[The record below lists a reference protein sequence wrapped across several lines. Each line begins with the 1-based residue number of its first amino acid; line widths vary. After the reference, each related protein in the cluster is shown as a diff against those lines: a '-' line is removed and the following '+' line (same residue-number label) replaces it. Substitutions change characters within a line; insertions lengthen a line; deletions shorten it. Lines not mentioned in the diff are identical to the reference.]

1 MVEEKGEYPEDS
13 NKRQIPSK
21 RVTEVQ
27 VSLNRWWQL
36 KPRKAEGKLR
46 SASKRI

>member
-27 VSLNRWWQL
+27 VSLNKDGGNLNPGRQ
-36 KPRKAEGKLR
+36 RG
-46 SASKRI
+46 S